1 MPAADGPVG
10 GDEARRLFAAMAG
23 RTRLAVAVSGG
34 RDSMALLRL
43 LARWAGRRRDR
54 PRLVALSVDHGLR
67 PGSAA
72 EVVQVAAWCA
82 AIGVEH
88 HGLVWRGVKPATRVE
103 ERAREARYRLLT
115 GWCRAQGVA
124 VIALAHQR
132 EDQAETFL
140 MRLARSSGLDGLA
153 AMAPRAMRDGIEIWR
168 PLLDISRAR
177 IEASLA
183 AFGQDWIDDP
193 ANADPAFERVRM
205 RAGRAALERLGLAA
219 PAIAAAAAKL
229 RRAAAALDRI
239 ADEHF
244 AASAS
249 VDPAGYV
256 RLDAAALARAPE
268 EIVLRVLA
276 RAILLVGGQSRLA
289 DAALARTAAAVMGAN
304 SAATL
309 GRCRISRRGAEI
321 EVVRESRSLPR
332 CELAPGAALVWDRRF
347 VVTLGRRQP
356 AVELGA
362 LGKRGFAAARRL
374 EPALE
379 AVPAAAGWALPG
391 GFRDGA
397 LALAPELAGD
407 PAKAGLAVT
416 FLGARREPRH
426 A

>member
-1 MPAADGPVG
+1 MPGADGPVG
-10 GDEARRLFAAMAG
+10 AEEARRLFAAMAG

-43 LARWAGRRRDR
+43 LARWTGRRRDR
-54 PRLVALSVDHGLR
+54 PHLVALSVDHALR
-67 PGSAA
+67 PGSAG
-72 EVVQVAAWCA
+72 EVAQVAAWCA

-88 HGLVWRGVKPATRVE
+88 HGLVWCGVKPATRIE

-115 GWCRAQGVA
+115 GWCRAEQVPA
-124 VIALAHQR
+124 IALAHHR

-140 MRLARSSGLDGLA
+140 MRLARSSGVDGLA
-153 AMAPRAMRDGIEIWR
+153 AMAPLAMRDGIGIWR

-183 AFGQDWIDDP
+183 EFGQDWIDDP

-205 RAGRAALERLGLAA
+205 RAERAALERLGLAA
-219 PAIAAAAAKL
+219 PALAATAAKL

-239 ADEHF
+239 ADDCF
-244 AASAS
+244 TASAS

-256 RLDAAALARAPE
+256 HLDAAALADAPD
-268 EIVLRVLA
+268 EIALRVLA

-289 DAALARTAAAVMGAN
+289 DAALARARTAIFRAS
-304 SAATL
+304 SATTL
-309 GRCRISRRGAEI
+309 GRCRISRRGAGI

-347 VVTLGRRQP
+347 AVTLGRHQP

-374 EPALE
+374 DPALE

-391 GFRDGA
+391 GFRAGS

-407 PAKAGLAVT
+407 PAKAALAVT
-416 FLGARREPRH
+416 FLGVEREPRH